1 MRDQKDKEKRLPY
14 VFDST
19 KPQLTQYSSSY
30 MQLVGMLCKF
40 VQREKHPSVLHFTFN
55 LFYNTFATTVSLW
68 PKLMRILMCVNGPS
82 PNVGKQ
88 CVLQALMCIWA
99 ICDFSLLWAYRKTCW
114 NLHPLLVLPTVSL
127 VSWFRRGNHLFDHGF
142 SSQINAC
149 VCPFFVLSS
158 PYESDCC
165 FACVS

>member
-1 MRDQKDKEKRLPY
+1 
-14 VFDST
+14 
-19 KPQLTQYSSSY
+19 
-30 MQLVGMLCKF
+30 
-40 VQREKHPSVLHFTFN
+40 
-55 LFYNTFATTVSLW
+55 
-68 PKLMRILMCVNGPS
+68 MRILMCVNGPS

-99 ICDFSLLWAYRKTCW
+99 ICDFSLLWAYRKTCR

-165 FACVS
+165 FACVLVWSEVCVGLCGKACYFPYVSLSRSVML